1 MKLQFFGP
9 KFYFGVIVNSHTTVA
24 LETFAKFFIPLIS
37 QVHILTCMSVD
48 TFKNMNLVK
57 GSLYSLAIMTFFWLL
72 RGCKG
77 IVCFLILMTLASAM
91 DTMGDVSITRWTTL
105 CVHTHFVEVPS
116 SPCSLIKIGP

>member
-57 GSLYSLAIMTFFWLL
+57 GSLYSLAIMTFF
-72 RGCKG
+72 
-77 IVCFLILMTLASAM
+77 LAFERLQGDCVFSNFN
-91 DTMGDVSITRWTTL
+91 DTCICNG
-105 CVHTHFVEVPS
+105 HN
-116 SPCSLIKIGP
+116 G